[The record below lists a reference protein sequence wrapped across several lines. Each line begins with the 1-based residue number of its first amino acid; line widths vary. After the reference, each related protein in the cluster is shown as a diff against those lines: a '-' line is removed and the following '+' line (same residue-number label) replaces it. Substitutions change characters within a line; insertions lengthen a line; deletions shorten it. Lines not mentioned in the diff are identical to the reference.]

1 MIELIHGLPKNVVG
15 ITTRGRV
22 TREDWNDVLLPAI
35 DEALRR
41 HEKIRLYYEIASR
54 YPGAGW
60 DILDLATDK
69 LERIAVVSD
78 AAWVKWVANAL
89 YFLITSKVRIF
100 TKEEEEESRVWIT
113 GPSDEVVEAQAL
125 PLSRPPLQIQV
136 HRMPSRRRKVRSV
149 PLKSIRSPREQFPVH
164 QKSNASLGASDD

>member
-22 TREDWNDVLLPAI
+22 TREDWDDVLLPAME
-35 DEALRR
+35 EALRQ
-41 HEKIRLYYEIASR
+41 HEKVRLYYEIASR

-60 DILDLATDK
+60 DALDLATDR

-89 YFLITSKVRIF
+89 CFLIENEVRIF
-100 TKEEEEESRVWIT
+100 TKEEEEECRTWIT
-113 GPSDEVVEAQAL
+113 APTEI
-125 PLSRPPLQIQV
+125 SRIAGCAAKPTTIADRDHHMTP
-136 HRMPSRRRKVRSV
+136 RRRKVRLVPPRSV
-149 PLKSIRSPREQFPVH
+149 G
-164 QKSNASLGASDD
+164 ASLEH